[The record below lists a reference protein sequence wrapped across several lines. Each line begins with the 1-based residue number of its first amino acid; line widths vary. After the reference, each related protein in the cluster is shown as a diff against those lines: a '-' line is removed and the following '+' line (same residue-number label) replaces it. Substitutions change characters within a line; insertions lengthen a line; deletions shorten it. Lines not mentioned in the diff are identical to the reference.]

1 MKRIIRYFG
10 LSVMAAT
17 LLCCNKE
24 ADIVTE
30 VAPEGE
36 NPRQWGADVLVF
48 SGIHENDLGTKATID
63 LSGSEKATVAFE
75 DKDEALVY
83 VPATGKS
90 GKYIYNDASGLFE
103 PATDGDVLVVGN
115 NEAYVYYPFG
125 EFVIEGSAVKFTM
138 PEAIGAGDTAD
149 LGDKLPLGGII
160 PAGAKAGVNPVA
172 TFKSIGSILKV
183 SFTSPAAEG
192 ETITAVELSGTGVS
206 ITGSGTV
213 TWSENTAAG
222 VPVLS
227 ALEGGV
233 STVTVAYPSGKHL
246 QSGSYED
253 FFFFLPPSG
262 EFADMKIKAVFGKT
276 VAETTYEP
284 FKEITRNGTLSLERN
299 KVLEVKGALSG
310 YFSGGDGS
318 EAYPYIIA
326 TAEDFKA
333 IAPLANAEVSFF
345 RSTGAHYKQTADID
359 FENAELSDYMISTKD
374 YAFQGEYD
382 GAGLSNFT
390 LSGTPT
396 GGDKDGIALFKNVDG
411 ATLKNIAVSNAGI
424 NGGKFTAGLVG
435 YAEGAN
441 LDIQN
446 CSASDITLT
455 TNVNYGA
462 GGLVGGI
469 YAGTVT
475 GCTVNN
481 LTIVNSADA
490 AHNYIGGLFCNV
502 NGKLTISDCSLNG
515 TTTLTGKIGYFGG
528 IAARL
533 ANDNNV
539 ITGCI
544 NNSAITCTGNY
555 AGGIV
560 AIFEKGTVTGCSN
573 LAAVTSEGQYVGGIV
588 GHIKAG
594 SSALVEDC
602 RSIANITGKSYVG
615 GIAGYVTR
623 GVINNCYAKGS
634 ATGGVNTGGLVG
646 YAYST
651 DGNVAVFNSLAS
663 VDVTTTQGGDAQS
676 GGVIGRATCSATNYV
691 YIANCAG
698 LNNLVKA
705 TQADAVRV
713 GAFTGYTNSEAGS
726 GKNTPANVRIWN
738 CYTLVDDTNF
748 QCANTDATEGIGG
761 FVGKMDTASS
771 IRDCYYVNDDS
782 KSTLYGSNYKNI
794 FKTTADVIKGEGTI
808 TVGPTNYNFNF
819 ENAAFLDVLNKCVYA
834 DEAGTTPITAFKL
847 YPACDWTMT
856 GANGEALSHP
866 VPENLIALGEGF
878 YE

>member
-63 LSGSEKATVAFE
+63 LSGSEKANVAFE

-125 EFVIEGSAVKFTM
+125 EFLIEGSAVKFTM

-213 TWSENTAAG
+213 TWSDNTAAG

-345 RSTGAHYKQTADID
+345 RSTGVHYKQTADID

-390 LSGTPT
+390 LSGTPAKD
-396 GGDKDGIALFKNVDG
+396 DKDGIALFKNVDG

-424 NGGKFTAGLVG
+424 TGGKFTAGLVG
-435 YAEGAN
+435 YATGAA
-441 LDIQN
+441 LTIQN
-446 CSASDITLT
+446 CSATDITLT
-455 TNVNYGA
+455 TTVDYGA

-481 LTIVNSADA
+481 LTIVNTADA
-490 AHNYIGGLFCNV
+490 NHDYFGGLFCNV
-502 NGKLTISDCSLNG
+502 NGSLTIAGCSLNG
-515 TTTLTGKIGYFGG
+515 TTTLTGKMGYVGG

-533 ANDNNV
+533 ANANALM
-539 ITGCI
+539 T
-544 NNSAITCTGNY
+544 TCTNSSDISATGSY
-555 AGGIV
+555 VGGIV
-560 AIFEKGTVTGCSN
+560 AILQNGVVRG
-573 LAAVTSEGQYVGGIV
+573 
-588 GHIKAG
+588 
-594 SSALVEDC
+594 C
-602 RSIANITGKSYVG
+602 RSNADLSGASDVA
-615 GIAGYVTR
+615 GIAGRVTC
-623 GVINNCYAKGS
+623 GVVTDCFAKGS
-634 ATGGVNTGGLVG
+634 ATGGINIGGIVG

-651 DGNVAVFNSLAS
+651 GGNVAVMNCLAS
-663 VDVTTTQGGDAQS
+663 MDVTTNQSGNTHS
-676 GGVIGRATCSATNYV
+676 GGVIGRATCSATKYV
-691 YIANCAG
+691 YIGNCAG
-698 LNNLVKA
+698 LNNVVKA
-705 TQADAVRV
+705 TQENAVRF
-713 GAFTGYTNSEAGS
+713 GAFVGYTNSEAGD
-726 GKNTPANVRIWN
+726 GTNTPNRVRIWN

-748 QCANTDATEGIGG
+748 QCANTEATGGVGG
-761 FVGKMDTASS
+761 FVGQMGTASD
-771 IRDCYYVNDDS
+771 IGDCYHVNDGS
-782 KSTLYGSNYKNI
+782 KSTLNASAKNVTQ
-794 FKTTADVIKGEGTI
+794 TTADVIGGTGNLEVSSR
-808 TVGPTNYNFNF
+808 VGFSLNDS
-819 ENAAFLDVLNKCVYA
+819 FLNVLNTCTYA
-834 DEAGTTPITAFKL
+834 KNGTDRLIAFSK
-847 YPACDWTMT
+847 YPMCDWTMT
-856 GANGEALSHP
+856 GAKGEVLSHP
-866 VPENLIALGEGF
+866 VPVNLVNLGEGF